1 MSRLIDDVFAD
12 FVAADEGLLD
22 LHRLLTGVLPGTEI
36 VLIGANSAMVG
47 GPLAGLTEELLIQL
61 QADHHDDNGF
71 RSRMLADGH
80 WLHCLRLPEEDALL
94 CISHDH
100 WQGDLADNDLG
111 AVLCRNSID
120 LALLRRR
127 HREALVE
134 NEQLSRRMEVVSS
147 KHMKLLDANHQQ
159 FLQIREK
166 EQEYAKK
173 LESEIARQTKELR
186 DTNARLEQVSR
197 LKSEFLANMSHE
209 LRTPMNAIIGFSG
222 LLVETKLTDEQR
234 EFAEIIRK
242 SCGSLL
248 VLINDILDLA
258 KIEAGRLELDV
269 APFSL
274 AGLLKSVDAM
284 FRSQAAQ
291 KKNRL
296 TVRCDAGSS
305 DSLVGDEHRLRQILI
320 NLVGNAMKFTA
331 AGEIAVIAEKV
342 REDTEAVTLR
352 FSVEDTGIGIPLD
365 RQQAVFEKFTQADG
379 STTRKY
385 GGTGLG
391 LAITS
396 QLVAMM
402 GSRVELDSLPGRGS
416 TFSFVITLPKA
427 APLGETE
434 LASRLQENGKATAA
448 KMADSGRPAVA
459 GESSAPADLHVL
471 IVEDNVVNQRL
482 ASLLLQKAGCSA
494 DIAGDGGKAL
504 EMLKKNYYDFVL
516 MDVQMPNMDGH
527 TATRR
532 IRELEA
538 SAERGSYVSLAGRP
552 NRLYIVGLTAHAR
565 KEDEQQCLAAGMD
578 DFLSKPIVREKMLAV
593 IAAQRTHKK

>member
-1 MSRLIDDVFAD
+1 MNRLIDDVFAD
-12 FVAADEGLLD
+12 FVAADEELLD
-22 LHRLLTGVLPGTEI
+22 LHRLFVGVLPGAEI
-36 VLIGANSAMVG
+36 VLIGDNGAMVG
-47 GPLAGLTEELLIQL
+47 GPLAGLTEELLVEL
-61 QADHHDDNGF
+61 QADRHDDGGF
-71 RSRMLADGH
+71 RSRVLADGR

-94 CISHDH
+94 CFSHDH
-100 WQGDLADNDLG
+100 WQADLADNDLE
-111 AVLCRNSID
+111 AVFCRNSID

-127 HREALVE
+127 HREAVVE
-134 NEQLSRRMEVVSS
+134 NEQLNRRMEVVSS
-147 KHMKLLDANHQQ
+147 KHMKLLDENHQQ

-186 DTNARLEQVSR
+186 ETNARLEQVSR

-222 LLVETKLTDEQR
+222 LLAETRLTDEQR
-234 EFAEIIRK
+234 EFTEIIRK
-242 SCGSLL
+242 SCSSLL

-274 AGLLKSVDAM
+274 VGLLKSVDAM
-284 FRSQAAQ
+284 FRSQAAL

-296 TVRCDAGSS
+296 AVRCDAGSS
-305 DSLVGDEHRLRQILI
+305 DSLVGDEHRLRQVLI

-331 AGEIAVIAEKV
+331 GGEIAVIAEKV

-352 FSVEDTGIGIPLD
+352 FSVQDTGIGIPLD

-396 QLVAMM
+396 QLVAIM
-402 GSRVELDSLPGRGS
+402 GSRVELDSQPGQGS
-416 TFSFVITLPKA
+416 TFSFVISLPKA
-427 APLGETE
+427 AHLAETE
-434 LASRLQENGKATAA
+434 RSSRLQENGKATVA
-448 KMADSGRPAVA
+448 KAVDSSRPAVA
-459 GESSAPADLHVL
+459 GEAVAPADLHVL

-494 DIAGDGGKAL
+494 DIAGDGGNAL
-504 EMLKKNYYDFVL
+504 EMLKNNYYDFVL

-578 DFLSKPIVREKMLAV
+578 AFLAKPIVREKLLAV
-593 IAAQRTHKK
+593 IAAQRKHKK